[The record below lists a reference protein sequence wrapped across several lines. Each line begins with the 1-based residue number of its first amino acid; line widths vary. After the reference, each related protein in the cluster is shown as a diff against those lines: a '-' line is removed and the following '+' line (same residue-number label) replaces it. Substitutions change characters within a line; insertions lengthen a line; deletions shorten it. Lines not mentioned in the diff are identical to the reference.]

1 MSSHPAS
8 RINQPK
14 ENTLNVAVSK
24 DVIETD
30 EIKKKNDVLEKEL
43 QQIRLKLEQSENE
56 LSKRKFTDNF
66 MKEKEEEL
74 KKPTIEQ
81 KPTIKAK

>member
-30 EIKKKNDVLEKEL
+30 EIKKKNDILEKEL

-74 KKPTIEQ
+74 PK